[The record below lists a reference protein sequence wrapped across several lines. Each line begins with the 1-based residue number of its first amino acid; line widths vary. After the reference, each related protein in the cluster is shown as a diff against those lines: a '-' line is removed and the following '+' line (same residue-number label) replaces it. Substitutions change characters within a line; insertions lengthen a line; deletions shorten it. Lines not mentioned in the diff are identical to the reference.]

1 MRVRFRQFSGE
12 FPRLNPALLP
22 DAGATDAT
30 NVRLASGAIQPLYG
44 MESVSTMALTGHNI
58 AAIHLWSVGGNDY
71 WLRFQ
76 DAVSVIRC
84 LS

>member
-44 MESVSTMALTGHNI
+44 IDNVVRGASLIANSFQLAEGMTALFG
-58 AAIHLWSVGGNDY
+58 
-71 WLRFQ
+71 
-76 DAVSVIRC
+76 IRDC